1 MSKGSDFDSEREQR
15 EWEAQE
21 SAMRGE
27 RAGSA
32 ASADVAVEQYRV
44 IARALRTPH
53 IDAIPVD
60 FAAQTAA
67 RALREARIANETVE
81 IWLVRGLVALLLL
94 AGAVA
99 IRIYGGESLLDFP
112 FSVPDG
118 ATFGIQT
125 VVSWSLAVAA
135 CIGISSAF
143 AFAGKR

>member
-1 MSKGSDFDSEREQR
+1 MSLRRDFDSEREQR

-32 ASADVAVEQYRV
+32 AGGGADVEQYRL
-44 IARALRTPH
+44 IARALRTPR
-53 IDAIPVD
+53 IDSIPLD

-67 RALREARIANETVE
+67 RAVHEARVANETVE
-81 IWLVRGLVALLLL
+81 IWLGRGLVALLLL
-94 AGAVA
+94 AGAIA
-99 IRIYGGESLLDFP
+99 IRVYGGESLLDFS

-118 ATFGIQT
+118 ATFGIRT

-143 AFAGKR
+143 PFAGKR

>member
-15 EWEAQE
+15 EWQAQE
-21 SAMRGE
+21 TAMRGE

-32 ASADVAVEQYRV
+32 AGGDADIEQYRL
-44 IARALRTPH
+44 IARALRTPR
-53 IDAIPVD
+53 IDAIPLD

-67 RALREARIANETVE
+67 RALREERLANETLE
-81 IWLVRGLVALLLL
+81 IWLGRGLVALLLV
-94 AGAVA
+94 AGAIA
-99 IRIYGGESLLDFP
+99 IRVYGGESLLDFS

-118 ATFGIQT
+118 ASFGIQS

-135 CIGISSAF
+135 CIGVSSAF

>member
-1 MSKGSDFDSEREQR
+1 MSKGSDFDREHEQR
-15 EWEAQE
+15 EWDAQE

-32 ASADVAVEQYRV
+32 PVAGVGQYRL
-44 IARALRTPH
+44 IARALRTPPL
-53 IDAIPVD
+53 DAIPLD

-67 RALREARIANETVE
+67 RAEREARLANEAVE
-81 IWLVRGLVALLLL
+81 IWLGRGLVASLLV

-99 IRIYGGESLLDFP
+99 IRVYGGESLLDFS
-112 FSVPDG
+112 FSVPEG
-118 ATFGIQT
+118 ATFGIRT

>member
-1 MSKGSDFDSEREQR
+1 MSLGRDFDSEREQR
-15 EWEAQE
+15 EWDAQE

-32 ASADVAVEQYRV
+32 PVGGAGVEQYRL
-44 IARALRTPH
+44 IARALRTPP
-53 IDAIPVD
+53 IDAIPLD

-67 RALREARIANETVE
+67 RAAREARLASEAVE
-81 IWLVRGLVALLLL
+81 IWLGRGLVALLLV

-99 IRIYGGESLLDFP
+99 IRVYGGESLLDFS

-118 ATFGIQT
+118 ATFGIRT

-135 CIGISSAF
+135 CIGISSVF

>member
-1 MSKGSDFDSEREQR
+1 MSNGRDFDNEREQR

-21 SAMRGE
+21 SAMRSE
-27 RAGSA
+27 RAGTA
-32 ASADVAVEQYRV
+32 AVGDADVEQYRL
-44 IARALRTPH
+44 IARALRRPR
-53 IDAIPVD
+53 IDAIPLD

-67 RALREARIANETVE
+67 RAVREARVANEKFE
-81 IWLVRGLVALLLL
+81 IWLGRGLVALLLL

-99 IRIYGGESLLDFP
+99 IRVYGGESLLDFS

-118 ATFGIQT
+118 ATVGIQT
-125 VVSWSLAVAA
+125 VLGWSLAVAA

>member
-1 MSKGSDFDSEREQR
+1 MSLKSDFDSERERR
-15 EWEAQE
+15 EWQAQE
-21 SAMRGE
+21 SAMRVE

-32 ASADVAVEQYRV
+32 AVGDAGVEQYRL
-44 IARALRTPH
+44 IARALRTPR
-53 IDAIPVD
+53 IDFIPPD

-67 RALREARIANETVE
+67 RAVREARLANETVE
-81 IWLVRGLVALLLL
+81 IWLGRVLVAFLLI

-99 IRIYGGESLLDFP
+99 MRVYGGEALLDLS

-118 ATFGIQT
+118 ATVGIQA

-135 CIGISSAF
+135 CIGLSSIF

>member
-15 EWEAQE
+15 EWDAQE
-21 SAMRGE
+21 SAMRAE

-32 ASADVAVEQYRV
+32 LVGGAGVEQYRL
-44 IARALRTPH
+44 IARALRTPP
-53 IDAIPVD
+53 IDAIPLD

-67 RALREARIANETVE
+67 RAAREARLASEAVE
-81 IWLVRGLVALLLL
+81 IWLGRGLVALLLV

-99 IRIYGGESLLDFP
+99 IRVYGGESLLDFS

-118 ATFGIQT
+118 ATFGIRT

-135 CIGISSAF
+135 CIGISSVF

>member
-15 EWEAQE
+15 EWQAQE
-21 SAMRGE
+21 TATRGE

-32 ASADVAVEQYRV
+32 APGDASVEQYRL
-44 IARALRTPH
+44 IARALRTPR
-53 IDAIPVD
+53 IDAIPLD

-67 RALREARIANETVE
+67 RALREERLANETLE
-81 IWLVRGLVALLLL
+81 IWLGRGLVALLLV
-94 AGAVA
+94 AGAIA
-99 IRIYGGESLLDFP
+99 IRVYGGDSLLDFS

-118 ATFGIQT
+118 ASFGIQS

-135 CIGISSAF
+135 CIGVSSAF

>member
-1 MSKGSDFDSEREQR
+1 MSLGRDFDTEREQR
-15 EWEAQE
+15 EWNAQE

-32 ASADVAVEQYRV
+32 PAGDAGAEQYRL
-44 IARALRTPH
+44 IARALRTPP
-53 IDAIPVD
+53 IDPVPLD

-67 RALREARIANETVE
+67 RAAREARLANEAVE
-81 IWLVRGLVALLLL
+81 IWLGRVLVASLLV

-99 IRIYGGESLLDFP
+99 IRVYGGQSLLDFS

-118 ATFGIQT
+118 ATFGIRT